1 MPKYRYVT
9 VDVFT
14 DRRFGGNPLAVVPDA
29 RGLTDAQMQALAA
42 EFNYSEST
50 FVLPSEDPRHAARV
64 RIFNRSAEMP
74 FAGHPNVG
82 TAYVLA
88 TESDAPRGT
97 FVFEELAGLVE
108 VTLDHDAAGKV
119 RGASIRAPQ
128 ALQVLAELPAH
139 SVAEC
144 LGLAADD
151 VDAAAHPPVVATV
164 GVTFALVAVRG
175 GALARCAPNVDAFRA
190 LVDAT
195 PVLDGRLSVFVY
207 TMDGPAAA
215 RARMFAPLA
224 GTWEDPATGSAS
236 ATLAAYRL
244 QLAKEECLELTIRQG
259 EEMGR
264 PSRLHASAWIAGS
277 AVHAAV
283 RGNCVPVFRGSF
295 TL

>member
-29 RGLTDAQMQALAA
+29 RGLTDEQMQALAA
-42 EFNYSEST
+42 EFNYSETT
-50 FVLPSEDPRHAARV
+50 FVLPPDDPRHAARV
-64 RIFNRSAEMP
+64 RIFNRAHEMP

-82 TAYVLA
+82 TAFVLA
-88 TESDAPRGT
+88 TERDDPRGT

-108 VTLDHDAAGKV
+108 VTLDHDAAGQV

-128 ALQVLAELPAH
+128 PLQVLAELPAPR
-139 SVAEC
+139 VAAC
-144 LGLAADD
+144 LGLATGA
-151 VDAAAHPPVVATV
+151 VDAVHPPVVATV
-164 GVTFALVAVRG
+164 GVPFALVAVHAD
-175 GALARCAPNVDAFRA
+175 ALASCAPRIDEFRA
-190 LVDAT
+190 LVEAT
-195 PVLDGRLSVFVY
+195 PALAGRLSMFTYAITEPGAV
-207 TMDGPAAA
+207 

-236 ATLAAYRL
+236 ATLAAWRL
-244 QLAKEECLELTIRQG
+244 QLDRQECLQLTIRQG

-264 PSRLHASAWIAGS
+264 PSRLHASAWVEGA
-277 AVHAAV
+277 AVHAGV
-283 RGNCVPVFRGSF
+283 RGDCVRVFRGEF

>member
-50 FVLPSEDPRHAARV
+50 FVLPPEDPRHAARV
-64 RIFNRSAEMP
+64 RIFNRAHEMP

-88 TESDAPRGT
+88 TERADPHGT

-108 VTLDHDAAGKV
+108 VTLDHDAGGKV

-128 ALQVLAELPAH
+128 PLQVLAELPAPR
-139 SVAEC
+139 VAAC
-144 LGLAADD
+144 LGLATGD

-164 GVTFALVAVRG
+164 GVTFALVAVHAE
-175 GALARCAPNVDAFRA
+175 ALARCTPRVDEFRA
-190 LVDAT
+190 LVAAT
-195 PVLDGRLSVFVY
+195 PALDGRLSMFVY
-207 TMDGPAAA
+207 AMAEPGTA

-236 ATLAAYRL
+236 ATLAAWRL
-244 QLAKEECLELTIRQG
+244 QLAKQECLELMVRQG

-264 PSRLHASAWIAGS
+264 PSRLHASAWLAGG
-277 AVHAAV
+277 AVHAGV
-283 RGNCVPVFRGSF
+283 RGECVPVFRGDF